1 MKDPPPELCFG
12 RIIYIDCSTWESQRM
27 MQRKISDE
35 LKLDQKTMDMF
46 QEQDEEDDFNGVDH
60 ASRDVIPS
68 VAAVI
73 DKTLRESTFMMILI
87 NGSDDE
93 LELRRFGIP
102 EYHDYIILWT
112 FGRRF
117 NTMSYPTKI
126 VSSKLRYTDVFMFC
140 STQACHLSTSQF
152 VALFR
157 EEAAAGNPYMREM
170 DLLTIVVECWLYGL
184 LLYQSFC
191 STIGFA
197 WPSHATNYWICDG
210 IIQGDQA
217 HHITNALNPQKNFER
232 DAYLHGVFENFEKHP
247 NTPFLVVTDADDD
260 VYKKRSYY
268 RWISVTL
275 KNKKVHEGMQTL
287 FARASSIFLA
297 FENGRHNPHTLPSRL
312 FKQCTNLGV
321 LVLSCCAFN
330 FLSPPFIHCH
340 TLRFLGLDH
349 CMDDNNAVDEEGGDY
364 AAIRW
369 VFLKSLWVID
379 LYYTNWV
386 EILSEDKMCLMDNLM
401 ELNIRGVR
409 CSQFISQLQKRLP
422 CIQRLRIIKPM
433 DEASSIDIADSLT
446 NKRNLEIL
454 DLSGNTYMKSLPTS
468 ISMAIHLQVL
478 ILDGCDELENV
489 VVPNG
494 LPSSLRSF
502 SFDGYGPASHRPST
516 IVLPPE
522 SCRPKHLPYFDKKDV
537 KTSMISLEGCRQL
550 DNLFLRGLLNLV
562 ELDLSGCAI
571 KVLDFETMVVG
582 VPMLKRLFL
591 LGCERLRA
599 INWGSDEKRVKRL
612 MSSMELVCIDTRS
625 SRSALGCDRPS
636 LDTLPRSFQLHMHVT
651 TADARLL
658 RSLFDLIQFAKDDVC
673 FSINITSSTPC
684 SGAVVQPEETTRK
697 MMETTNDQE
706 HHVVVGLYGDIFTE
720 VSNGMNQMQAF
731 PQPPTRQLDHHI
743 EIGDGSHAV
752 QSEMDVNYY
761 EYGKVTIA
769 MLMTEYAQSLH
780 VHDVRNCSNTMPTK
794 ANTWYHLR
802 WCRVERCPDLQVIFP
817 TNTDELLG
825 KLKIIWASDL
835 LMARCVWSKGHVEFD
850 YGNRFKGLQHLHLRC
865 CPSLRFAVAMGG
877 RPSFPSLE
885 TLHIIHCGD
894 LRHIFVPG
902 NEEIRH
908 TSIQFPKLT
917 TIHLHDLPSL
927 QQICE
932 AAEMVAPAVETIRI
946 RGCPNLRRLPA
957 IRGREAGMRMPTVEV
972 EKDVWDVLE
981 WDGVD
986 AGHHPSLYEKPLH
999 SRYYKQSRLLRRTV
1013 LRYACA
1019 AHMFIHIS
1027 YIYQMK
1033 SITP

>member
-1 MKDPPPELCFG
+1 
-12 RIIYIDCSTWESQRM
+12 
-27 MQRKISDE
+27 
-35 LKLDQKTMDMF
+35 
-46 QEQDEEDDFNGVDH
+46 
-60 ASRDVIPS
+60 
-68 VAAVI
+68 
-73 DKTLRESTFMMILI
+73 
-87 NGSDDE
+87 
-93 LELRRFGIP
+93 
-102 EYHDYIILWT
+102 
-112 FGRRF
+112 
-117 NTMSYPTKI
+117 
-126 VSSKLRYTDVFMFC
+126 
-140 STQACHLSTSQF
+140 
-152 VALFR
+152 
-157 EEAAAGNPYMREM
+157 
-170 DLLTIVVECWLYGL
+170 
-184 LLYQSFC
+184 
-191 STIGFA
+191 
-197 WPSHATNYWICDG
+197 
-210 IIQGDQA
+210 
-217 HHITNALNPQKNFER
+217 
-232 DAYLHGVFENFEKHP
+232 
-247 NTPFLVVTDADDD
+247 
-260 VYKKRSYY
+260 
-268 RWISVTL
+268 
-275 KNKKVHEGMQTL
+275 
-287 FARASSIFLA
+287 
-297 FENGRHNPHTLPSRL
+297 
-312 FKQCTNLGV
+312 
-321 LVLSCCAFN
+321 
-330 FLSPPFIHCH
+330 
-340 TLRFLGLDH
+340 
-349 CMDDNNAVDEEGGDY
+349 
-364 AAIRW
+364 
-369 VFLKSLWVID
+369 
-379 LYYTNWV
+379 
-386 EILSEDKMCLMDNLM
+386 
-401 ELNIRGVR
+401 
-409 CSQFISQLQKRLP
+409 
-422 CIQRLRIIKPM
+422 
-433 DEASSIDIADSLT
+433 
-446 NKRNLEIL
+446 
-454 DLSGNTYMKSLPTS
+454 
-468 ISMAIHLQVL
+468 
-478 ILDGCDELENV
+478 
-489 VVPNG
+489 
-494 LPSSLRSF
+494 
-502 SFDGYGPASHRPST
+502 
-516 IVLPPE
+516 
-522 SCRPKHLPYFDKKDV
+522 
-537 KTSMISLEGCRQL
+537 MISLEGCRQL

-571 KVLDFETMVVG
+571 KVLDFETMVVD

-972 EKDVWDVLE
+972 EKDVWDALE